1 MQTRVRVVRRAA
13 RVVAVQHADEGA
25 CRLRAVPP
33 SCSWRRRAARFPRP
47 RFQANETR
55 SESGSGFPLPS
66 LARFRPRAA
75 APAHEAGA
83 AGAAASHPRASASS
97 ESTARARSREFV
109 TQRNSCFLLPR
120 LDGDGEMAAGR
131 RRVAAIT
138 SHLTSA
144 TTEIDLDSLTVDDPE
159 RPLSAEQIEHFMME
173 GYVALPG
180 IIPDD
185 FNAQLKADT
194 DALMADRASKDAQ
207 GRLIASYNTLGEL
220 CSWPPVVDKVMQLM
234 ANYGNGETQCGMH
247 HIHANRQSAGT
258 GSSNW
263 HQASAVPRAFYA
275 HSRTALAS
283 SPSLPLLS
291 LSDMCLSVPRTVCC

>member
-1 MQTRVRVVRRAA
+1 
-13 RVVAVQHADEGA
+13 
-25 CRLRAVPP
+25 
-33 SCSWRRRAARFPRP
+33 
-47 RFQANETR
+47 
-55 SESGSGFPLPS
+55 
-66 LARFRPRAA
+66 
-75 APAHEAGA
+75 
-83 AGAAASHPRASASS
+83 
-97 ESTARARSREFV
+97 
-109 TQRNSCFLLPR
+109 
-120 LDGDGEMAAGR
+120 MAAGR

-207 GRLIASYNTLGEL
+207 GRLIASYGTLGEL

-263 HQASAVPRAFYA
+263 HQASAVPHAFSAHSLSA

-283 SPSLPLLS
+283 SPCLPLFS
-291 LSDMCLSVPRTVCC
+291 LFL